1 MTSSERVRVTK
12 GSVVYPKVA
21 EAIAKVGQDISLAR
35 RMRRITA
42 EEFAQRMGVSRA
54 TLHRLENGDPGVSLN
69 TLSMA
74 LAALGRLDAITK
86 LADPAG
92 DDIGVMLTRHQA
104 PRRIQ
109 RARPKRIESSEPDVD
124 DAPGA
129 DSSGYVGW

>member
-1 MTSSERVRVTK
+1 MNESANVRVTK
-12 GSVVYPKVA
+12 GSVVYPKVSQ
-21 EAIAKVGQDISLAR
+21 AIAKLGQDISLAR

-69 TLSMA
+69 TLTMA
-74 LAALGRLDAITK
+74 MAALGRLDAITK

-92 DDIGVMLTRHQA
+92 DDIGVMLMRHQA

-109 RARPKRIESSEPDVD
+109 RARTKRIESPEPDVGD
-124 DAPGA
+124 EPGA
-129 DSSGYVGW
+129 DGSGYVGW